1 MKKHLLTSW
10 SSRMKP
16 NKLENMPVQQ
26 KGYTLVELAIAVAIL
41 AVLIVAGLTGVQGI
55 LTSGKVN
62 DQIKTMAKLG
72 SKISANYG
80 SLSTSGISVQTVAS
94 LGGWDT
100 SKVSGTGAATA
111 VRSAFNSGEF
121 VTTNTAAISGI
132 AANAGVIYTIGSVPR
147 EACPDLANGIGALAF
162 GIAVQAAASPTVVV
176 TTYPGAPGVQLKTPG
191 TSNIDPATL
200 ATGCALN
207 ASSDFII
214 AIKP

>member
-1 MKKHLLTSW
+1 MRT
-10 SSRMKP
+10 P
-16 NKLENMPVQQ
+16 NPPSMPIRQ

-62 DQIKTMAKLG
+62 DQIKTVAKLG

-80 SLSTSGISVQTVAS
+80 SLSTSGISVATVAN
-94 LGGWDT
+94 LGGWET
-100 SKVSGTGAATA
+100 SKVSGTGTATV
-111 VRSAFNSGEF
+111 VRSAFNSSEF
-121 VTTNTAAISGI
+121 ITSNTAAISGI
-132 AANAGVIYTIGSVPR
+132 AANSGVIYTIGSVPR

-162 GIAVQAAASPTVVV
+162 GIAVQAAASPTAAV
-176 TTYPGAPGVQLKTPG
+176 TTYPSASNVQLKTPG

-200 ATGCALN
+200 ASGCAIN
-207 ASSDFII
+207 ANADFII

>member
-1 MKKHLLTSW
+1 MFMNELQPLAV
-10 SSRMKP
+10 KP
-16 NKLENMPVQQ
+16 KQS
-26 KGYTLVELAIAVAIL
+26 GYTLVELAIAVAIL

-80 SLSTSGISVQTVAS
+80 SLSTSGISVATVAN

-100 SKVSGTGAATA
+100 SKVSTAAGVTS

-121 VTTNTAAISGI
+121 ITTNNAAISGI
-132 AANAGVIYTIGSVPR
+132 AANAGIIYTIGSVPR
-147 EACPDLANGIGALAF
+147 EACPDLANGIGALAH
-162 GIAVQAAASPTVVV
+162 GIAVQAAASPTAAV
-176 TTYPGAPGVQLKTPG
+176 TTYPAATNVQLKTAG
-191 TSNIDPATL
+191 TANIDPATL
-200 ATGCALN
+200 ATGCAIN

>member
-1 MKKHLLTSW
+1 MEFQ
-10 SSRMKP
+10 MKP
-16 NKLENMPVQQ
+16 NVPEHMPAQQ

-41 AVLIVAGLTGVQGI
+41 AVLIVAGLTGVQSI

-62 DQIKTMAKLG
+62 DQIKTVAKLG

-121 VTTNTAAISGI
+121 ITANTAAISGI
-132 AANAGVIYTIGSVPR
+132 AANSGVIYTIGSVPR
-147 EACPDLANGIGALAF
+147 EACPDLANGIGALAY
-162 GIAVQAAASPTVVV
+162 GIAVQAAASPTAAV
-176 TTYPGAPGVQLKTPG
+176 TTYPSAANVQLKTPG
-191 TSNIDPATL
+191 ASNIDPATL
-200 ATGCALN
+200 ASGCAIN
-207 ASSDFII
+207 ANADFII